1 MKFFLLVVDM
11 LKFSFCKFL
20 AKSQFYPLCGM
31 VNPILLFLVPKK
43 NHEQYYSVQHEC
55 VKFDYWSALCNNIM
69 SLILHAGP

>member
-43 NHEQYYSVQHEC
+43 
-55 VKFDYWSALCNNIM
+55 KIM
-69 SLILHAGP
+69 SNIIQCSMSVSSLTIGLRYVITSCH